1 MEKPVDIEFLELI
14 LKMTEKRIP
23 SDFGGVMKAQ
33 AERIRIEIQEAREAQ
48 NLPKNPKNS
57 KIIPKNP
64 KSKRKSKKR
73 G

>member
-23 SDFGGVMKAQ
+23 SDFGGVMAAQ
-33 AERIRIEIQEAREAQ
+33 AERIKKEIKEAREAR
-48 NLPKNPKNS
+48 NLPKNPE
-57 KIIPKNP
+57 NP